1 MDRRPRFTYDPGVPP
16 GLARI
21 LYELIRTILAHDS
34 SEFRKKGEIR
44 RFTITWD

>member
-1 MDRRPRFTYDPGVPP
+1 MIRRCPP

-34 SEFRKKGEIR
+34 SVRIPEKGEIR